1 MMRKIKVDWIGIFIV
16 MFLSCMVI
24 AGSKDR
30 TLIPD
35 IRYLYNR
42 AEQMLDCL
50 KEGNI
55 PFFYYDD
62 FGGVGYGSSF
72 FYGQLTLYPFLV
84 FVNKGIDVFI
94 NAYTVTLIALTYTG
108 ACFLSK
114 RFTKNYK
121 FIALLYMCSCWS
133 VQSFFSFATLSNML
147 AMAISFYFIG
157 FCVDFFRDKKS
168 FISASIIFYLVIN
181 THLITA
187 VISFI
192 ICVILFIMYFDK
204 LRFKDYIKFA
214 LFTTFICSYFL
225 VNAIYHSGIVTNTNT
240 INERMISYAVEGD
253 ENVIGNY
260 QSRLPFTGV
269 LFNYLLVDIGLTNA
283 DGYHVFNLTLTIL
296 LLIWGRHKFSK
307 REFICLFISLVSIVL
322 SVRFFW
328 ILIERLWL
336 NPIQFP
342 CRFTSYAVLC
352 ILLVFLRN
360 LNFKKYK
367 KYLFVGC
374 CLPELILVPFV
385 TSSINLSLVNEYAS
399 NSYSYQI
406 INGEYLDKSFSWDLD
421 DFEYKKNH
429 VTDQDGN
436 EYDFSVFPNK
446 VVVSVHGNRGKDIQ
460 LTLPKLYYKG
470 YTFSKVTV
478 PETFVTMKEEEF
490 YNHTYTPFIT
500 NTYNVEM
507 GDSQFIKVDIGKSR
521 GTFVLTYE
529 HPAWLI
535 LLDAIT
541 LIIVVVS
548 VLNLIFYKPSSDLA

>member
-1 MMRKIKVDWIGIFIV
+1 MRKIKIDWVGIFII

-24 AGSKDR
+24 VANNDR
-30 TLIPD
+30 TLVPD

-42 AEQMLDCL
+42 AEQMLNCIKD
-50 KEGNI
+50 GNI
-55 PFFYYDD
+55 PFFYYND

-72 FYGQLTLYPFLV
+72 FYGQLTLYHFL
-84 FVNKGIDVFI
+84 FFADKGIDVFV
-94 NAYTVTLIALTYTG
+94 NAYTVVMIALTYTG
-108 ACFLSK
+108 ACFLGK

-147 AMAISFYFIG
+147 ATAISFYFIG
-157 FCVDFFRDKKS
+157 FCVDFFRDRKS
-168 FISASIIFYLVIN
+168 FIPASISFYLIMN

-192 ICVILFIMYFDK
+192 ICIVLFIMYFSK
-204 LRFKDYIKFA
+204 SRFKDYVKFA
-214 LFTTFICSYFL
+214 LFTTFICSYFIANTL
-225 VNAIYHSGIVTNTNT
+225 YHSGVVNNTEF
-240 INERMISYAVEGD
+240 INNRMLKYVEAGND
-253 ENVIGNY
+253 NVICNY
-260 QSRLPFTGV
+260 QSKFPFTGV
-269 LFNYLLVDIGLTNA
+269 IFNIILAKFELAGI
-283 DGYHVFNLTLTIL
+283 DGYHLINLSAVVLMIV
-296 LLIWGRHKFSK
+296 WGSHKFSK
-307 REFICLFISLVSIVL
+307 REISCLVISLLATLVSIRYFWVL
-322 SVRFFW
+322 VNKV
-328 ILIERLWL
+328 WL

-342 CRFTSYAVLC
+342 CRFTAYIVLC
-352 ILLVFLRN
+352 ILLICLRN
-360 LNFKKYK
+360 VELTKFKSRVFI
-367 KYLFVGC
+367 LC
-374 CLPELILVPFV
+374 CLPELLLIPFV
-385 TSSINLSLVNEYAS
+385 TEPTDRALLEYD
-399 NSYSYQI
+399 NPYSHQV

-421 DFEYKKNH
+421 DFEYKKSH
-429 VTDQDGN
+429 VTDQDEN

-478 PETFVTMKEEEF
+478 PETFATMNEEEF

-529 HPAWLI
+529 HPVWLI

-541 LIIVVVS
+541 LITVVAF